1 MIFWNSG
8 EKTMHVSLVKYLLA
22 ILLCIAVLTLQS
34 ACQRDQ
40 SNKPEGHRQSAPITV
55 NRDIPL
61 TNENAYDTVIR
72 ELEKDPNNLKAI
84 YHLGDLYF
92 RDGVY
97 DKAVENFRKVVAADP
112 SRGYVFYQM
121 GTALSRSDHPEEAIE
136 AFKQAIPKL
145 REPAFAYNNMGI
157 TYGRLGRYEEEID
170 ALKKAIKSRPRYA
183 SAYYNLGVTQIKV
196 GDLKGAREQY
206 EALNKLD
213 LTMAKALLK
222 EIEKAAPAAG
232 TR

>member
-1 MIFWNSG
+1 MR
-8 EKTMHVSLVKYLLA
+8 VSVVKYLLT
-22 ILLCIAVLTLQS
+22 ILLCTAVFTLQS
-34 ACQRDQ
+34 ACQREQ
-40 SNKPEGHRQSAPITV
+40 SNKPEGHQQSVQPTV

-61 TNENAYDTVIR
+61 TNENAYDTVLR

-112 SRGYVFYQM
+112 SRGYVFFQM

-145 REPAFAYNNMGI
+145 RDPAVAYNNMGI
-157 TYGRLGRYEEEID
+157 TYGRLGRYEDEID
-170 ALKKAIKSRPRYA
+170 ALQKAIKHRSRYA
-183 SAYYNLGVTQIKV
+183 SARYNLGVTLIKV

-206 EALNKLD
+206 EALNKFD
-213 LTMAKALLK
+213 LTIAKALLK
-222 EIEKAAPAAG
+222 EIEKAAPAEG
-232 TR
+232 KR